1 MSDDNDKKEE
11 DLEEAVD
18 EIKQK
23 FGEGSIMKLQ
33 DISAVDVDA
42 IPTGSLGL
50 DLALGVRGIPR
61 GRLVE
66 IFGPE
71 ASGKTTLALHV
82 TAEAQKMG
90 GTAAYVDAEHALDPQ
105 YAQKIGVNI
114 EDLLISQP
122 NSGEEALEILESL
135 VRSEAID
142 VVVIDSVA
150 ALTPQKEIAGEMGD
164 DQVALQARLKS
175 KAMRKLSGIVS
186 DTRTSVIFLNQTRM
200 KIGMTFGDPTTTP
213 GGKAL
218 KFYSSVRIKLHRKA
232 KIKENDEITGSR
244 IKAKVVKNK
253 VAAPFRTAV
262 FDIFYNEGISK
273 SGDLIRT
280 GTEFDVVERA
290 GSWYKYGEEKLGQGK
305 SNSREFLKENPE
317 VAEEIE
323 KEIVEAYKEQSS
335 FEETEEEEDKEENEE
350 EEQEEEEEEE

>member
-1 MSDDNDKKEE
+1 MSDDEQKEE

-23 FGEGSIMKLQ
+23 FGEGSIMKLE
-33 DISAVDVDA
+33 DIHAVDVDV
-42 IPTGSLGL
+42 IPTGSLNL

-61 GRLVE
+61 GRLIE

-82 TAEAQKMG
+82 TAEAQKQG
-90 GTAAYVDAEHALDPQ
+90 GTAAYIDAEHALDPQ
-105 YAQKIGVNI
+105 YAKKIGVDI
-114 EDLLISQP
+114 ENLLISQP
-122 NSGEEALEILESL
+122 NSGEQALEILESL

-142 VVVIDSVA
+142 LAIIDSVA
-150 ALTPQKEIAGEMGD
+150 ALTPQKEIAGEMED
-164 DQVALQARLKS
+164 DQVALQARLMS

-200 KIGMTFGDPTTTP
+200 KIGVTFGDPTTTP

-218 KFYSSVRIKLHRKA
+218 KFYSSVRIKLNRKA
-232 KIKENDEITGSR
+232 KIKEGDEITGNR
-244 IKAKVVKNK
+244 VKAKVVKNK

-262 FDIFYNEGISK
+262 FDIFYNQGISQ

-280 GTEFDVVERA
+280 GTKYDVIERA
-290 GSWYKYGEEKLGQGK
+290 GSWYKLGDEKLGQGK
-305 SNSREFLKENPE
+305 SNARDYLEENPD

-323 KEIVEAYKEQSS
+323 EEIIKTYKEESGL
-335 FEETEEEEDKEENEE
+335 EEEDEEEKDKEEQEDEEDKED
-350 EEQEEEEEEE
+350 

>member
-1 MSDDNDKKEE
+1 MSDDNHKEE

-23 FGEGSIMKLQ
+23 FGEGSIMKLD
-33 DISAVDVDA
+33 DIHAVDVDT
-42 IPTGSLGL
+42 IPTGSLNL

-82 TAEAQKMG
+82 TAEAQKQG
-90 GTAAYVDAEHALDPQ
+90 GTAAYIDAEHALDPQ
-105 YAQKIGVNI
+105 YAKRIGVDI

-122 NSGEEALEILESL
+122 DSGEQALEILESL

-142 VVVIDSVA
+142 LAVVDSVA
-150 ALTPQKEIAGEMGD
+150 ALTPQKEIAGEMED
-164 DQVALQARLKS
+164 DQVALQARLMS
-175 KAMRKLSGIVS
+175 KAMRKLSGIIS

-200 KIGMTFGDPTTTP
+200 KIGITFGDPTTTP

-218 KFYSSVRIKLHRKA
+218 KFYSSVRIKLNRKA
-232 KIKENDEITGSR
+232 KIKDGDEITGSR
-244 IKAKVVKNK
+244 IKAKIVKNK
-253 VAAPFRTAV
+253 VAAPFRSAI
-262 FDIFYNEGISK
+262 FDVFYNQGISE

-280 GTEFDVVERA
+280 GTKFDVIERA
-290 GSWYKYGEEKLGQGK
+290 GSWYKYGDEKLGQGR
-305 SNSREFLKENPE
+305 SNSREFLEENSE

-323 KEIVEAYKEQSS
+323 EEIIKAY
-335 FEETEEEEDKEENEE
+335 EEKNKIEDEEEKEDDEDGDKD
-350 EEQEEEEEEE
+350 